1 MSEGFTVSARQTG
14 RPAALTG
21 DRERECYELLERLG
35 IAYEWVEFSRQP
47 ETTAEAEEVDKALG
61 VPGLKNLI
69 FQNRNRSRTLFLL
82 LPPAFWLG
90 VWQLGAWLVEL
101 HVEGRGNELLLPY
114 PVTVLL
120 ALLRLARSPEFWWT
134 ALASLARVAAGMAGG
149 AALGVLLAAL
159 ACASPWCR
167 RLFAP
172 VIRIIRA
179 TPVVSFILL
188 VLLWTGRDLVPAVIA
203 GLMVLP
209 VVWENVTQ
217 GLRATDG
224 QLLELARAYRFSR
237 WKTVRLVYLPSLRP
251 YLRSAAANA
260 MGLAWKSGV
269 AAEVLCLPRLG
280 IGAQI
285 SRAKQAFET
294 ADLFAWTAA
303 VILLSLL
310 MERAL
315 TRLIRHPEG
324 GSGL

>member
-1 MSEGFTVSARQTG
+1 MAY
-14 RPAALTG
+14 P
-21 DRERECYELLERLG
+21 DRLDC
-35 IAYEWVEFSRQP
+35 A
-47 ETTAEAEEVDKALG
+47 
-61 VPGLKNLI
+61 
-69 FQNRNRSRTLFLL
+69 LFLL

-114 PVTVLL
+114 PVTVLM

-172 VIRIIRA
+172 VIRIIR
-179 TPVVSFILL
+179 
-188 VLLWTGRDLVPAVIA
+188 
-203 GLMVLP
+203 
-209 VVWENVTQ
+209 
-217 GLRATDG
+217 
-224 QLLELARAYRFSR
+224 
-237 WKTVRLVYLPSLRP
+237 
-251 YLRSAAANA
+251 
-260 MGLAWKSGV
+260 AWKSGV